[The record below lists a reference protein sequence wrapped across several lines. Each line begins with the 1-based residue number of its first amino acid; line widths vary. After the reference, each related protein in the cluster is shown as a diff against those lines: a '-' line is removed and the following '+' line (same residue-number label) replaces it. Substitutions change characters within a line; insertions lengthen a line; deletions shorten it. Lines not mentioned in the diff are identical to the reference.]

1 MRVAFDISPVN
12 YVINHYCRQ
21 IGLEFD
27 RDGLIAR
34 KGTVCQE
41 LLDALNDMDFY
52 KQEGPK
58 SLGREWVEKYV
69 YPLIESYDLSLE
81 DRLRTFYEHAAMQVA
96 VVVKANAEKERPT
109 LLITGGGALNV
120 FLIERIAELSGAE
133 VVIPDKKIIEY
144 KEAIIFALLGALY
157 MADEPSCLSAVTGAP
172 FDNIGGML
180 FKI

>member
-1 MRVAFDISPVN
+1 MKLLKTTVSVLFAVILLFSSVTPAF
-12 YVINHYCRQ
+12 
-21 IGLEFD
+21 
-27 RDGLIAR
+27 
-34 KGTVCQE
+34 
-41 LLDALNDMDFY
+41 
-52 KQEGPK
+52 
-58 SLGREWVEKYV
+58 
-69 YPLIESYDLSLE
+69 
-81 DRLRTFYEHAAMQVA
+81 
-96 VVVKANAEKERPT
+96 AEKEKPT

-120 FLIERIAELSGAE
+120 FLIERIKELSGAE